1 MLIKFNKDKDSDD
14 ANDEVKDKDND
25 EVNVK
30 MHWRKGEIGG
40 GWSRPH
46 GPNTFPHAIGWQPSQ
61 PRPPFL
67 PSTSSFPSTSACL
80 TILSLKKCIS

>member
-46 GPNTFPHAIGWQPSQ
+46 GPNTFPHAI
-61 PRPPFL
+61 L
-67 PSTSSFPSTSACL
+67 LFPYIIPIILLLL
-80 TILSLKKCIS
+80 TIIINSFLL

>member
-40 GWSRPH
+40 GWSRPM
-46 GPNTFPHAIGWQPSQ
+46 GPIPFHMPSYSFLTSFQ
-61 PRPPFL
+61 SSSSSPP
-67 PSTSSFPSTSACL
+67 
-80 TILSLKKCIS
+80 

>member
-1 MLIKFNKDKDSDD
+1 MLIYFTKYKDNYD

-46 GPNTFPHAIGWQPSQ
+46 GPNTFPHAI
-61 PRPPFL
+61 L
-67 PSTSSFPSTSACL
+67 LFPYIIPILLLLLL
-80 TILSLKKCIS
+80 TTIIKSV